1 MMRLSLLICLIC
13 FMFNQLTASKIYGNL
28 ESIDYETLFQS
39 DNKELENKFILLAV
53 GKLLPILKLLN
64 LLTFKS
70 FQK

>member
-1 MMRLSLLICLIC
+1 
-13 FMFNQLTASKIYGNL
+13 MFNQLTASKIYGNL